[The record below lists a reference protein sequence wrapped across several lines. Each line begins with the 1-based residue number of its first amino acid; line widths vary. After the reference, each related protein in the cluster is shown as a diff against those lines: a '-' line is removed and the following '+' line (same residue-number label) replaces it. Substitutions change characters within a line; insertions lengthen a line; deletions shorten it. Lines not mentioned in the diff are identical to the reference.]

1 MVKSVWQEW
10 PLRGGHC
17 RGHGN
22 SLIYGWSMLLRFPR
36 ALWVNRELWWR
47 LTEREVLGRYRGSM
61 LGVAWSFLNPLAMLA
76 VYTFVFS
83 QVFKARWGGL
93 EQAGPLGFAV
103 NLFAGLIVFNLFAEC
118 INRAPVLVL
127 VNPNY
132 VKKVIFPLEI
142 LAGVAVGSAGFH
154 ALTSLAVL
162 VIFELMAFHSLPI
175 TFLWLPLVWVPLV
188 LGCLA
193 LTWFLAALGVFL
205 RDIGQVVGVV
215 VSMLMFLSP
224 IFFPVSALPQRW
236 QPVLALNPLAQ
247 VIEQTRQ
254 VVVAGNPPGAGYL
267 IGGTLLATLA
277 CELSFRSFQKAKRAF
292 ADVM

>member
-1 MVKSVWQEW
+1 
-10 PLRGGHC
+10 
-17 RGHGN
+17 
-22 SLIYGWSMLLRFPR
+22 
-36 ALWVNRELWWR
+36 
-47 LTEREVLGRYRGSM
+47 
-61 LGVAWSFLNPLAMLA
+61 MLA

-103 NLFAGLIVFNLFAEC
+103 NLFAGLMVFNLFAEC
-118 INRAPVLVL
+118 INRAPMLVL

-142 LAGVAVGSAGFH
+142 LAGIAVGSAGFH

-193 LTWFLAALGVFL
+193 LTWLLAALGVFL
-205 RDIGQVVGVV
+205 RDIGQVVGVG

-224 IFFPVSALPQRW
+224 IFFPVSALPLRW

-254 VVVAGNPPGAGYL
+254 VVVAGKPPGAGYL
-267 IGGTLLATLA
+267 ICGILLATLA

>member
-1 MVKSVWQEW
+1 
-10 PLRGGHC
+10 
-17 RGHGN
+17 
-22 SLIYGWSMLLRFPR
+22 
-36 ALWVNRELWWR
+36 
-47 LTEREVLGRYRGSM
+47 
-61 LGVAWSFLNPLAMLA
+61 
-76 VYTFVFS
+76 
-83 QVFKARWGGL
+83 
-93 EQAGPLGFAV
+93 
-103 NLFAGLIVFNLFAEC
+103 VFNLFAEC
-118 INRAPVLVL
+118 INRAPMLVL

-142 LAGVAVGSAGFH
+142 LAGIAVGSAGFH

-193 LTWFLAALGVFL
+193 LTWLLAALGVFL
-205 RDIGQVVGVV
+205 RDIGQVVGVG

-224 IFFPVSALPQRW
+224 IFFPVSALPLRW

-254 VVVAGNPPGAGYL
+254 VVVAGKPPGAGYL
-267 IGGTLLATLA
+267 IGGILLATLA

>member
-1 MVKSVWQEW
+1 MV
-10 PLRGGHC
+10 
-17 RGHGN
+17 
-22 SLIYGWSMLLRFPR
+22 LRFPR
-36 ALWVNRELWWR
+36 ALWQNRELLWR
-47 LTEREVLGRYRGSM
+47 LTEREVMGRYRGSL

-83 QVFKARWGGL
+83 QVFKARWGNL

-118 INRAPVLVL
+118 VNRAPGLVL
-127 VNPNY
+127 ANPNY

-142 LAGVAVGSAGFH
+142 LAGVAVGEAGFH

-162 VIFELMAFHSLPI
+162 MIFELIAFHALPI
-175 TFLWLPLVWVPLV
+175 TFIWLPLVWLPLV

-193 LTWFLAALGVFL
+193 LTWLLAALGVFL
-205 RDIGQVVGVV
+205 RDIGQLVGVA

-224 IFFPVSALPQRW
+224 IFFPVSAFPMRW
-236 QPVLALNPLAQ
+236 QLLLALNPMAQ

-254 VVVAGNPPGAGYL
+254 VAVAGQNPGLDYL
-267 IGGTLLATLA
+267 IGGTLLAGIA
-277 CELSFRSFQKAKRAF
+277 SELSFRSFQKAKRAF